1 MPAIESHYTIVWR
14 SLLERQEQQAEAIR
28 HKVKQRS
35 GYARLSPDKA
45 TYVLRPVT
53 DATYDTTAEALYP
66 QLLELKD
73 SAVLRL
79 HMAEEKAN
87 SYLDD
92 ALSQAT
98 DKQVMTIAIDLSGRE
113 VSSPEEVEVLVN
125 QLRDRL
131 LSQLDGKSNI
141 RIRLI

>member
-1 MPAIESHYTIVWR
+1 M
-14 SLLERQEQQAEAIR
+14 
-28 HKVKQRS
+28 
-35 GYARLSPDKA
+35 
-45 TYVLRPVT
+45 T
-53 DATYDTTAEALYP
+53 DATYDTTAEALYRP
-66 QLLELKD
+66 LLVLKD
-73 SAVLRL
+73 SAVLGL
-79 HMAEEKAN
+79 QMAEEKAN

-98 DKQVMTIAIDLSGRE
+98 DKQVMTIALDLSGRE
-113 VSSPEEVEVLVN
+113 VSSPEDVEVLVN

>member
-1 MPAIESHYTIVWR
+1 M
-14 SLLERQEQQAEAIR
+14 
-28 HKVKQRS
+28 KQRS

-45 TYVLRPVT
+45 IYVLRPVQE
-53 DATYDTTAEALYP
+53 ATYDTTAEALYP
-66 QLLELKD
+66 ELLVLKD

-79 HMAEEKAN
+79 QMAAEQAN
-87 SYLDD
+87 GYLDD

-98 DKQVMTIAIDLSGRE
+98 DKQVMTISIDLSGRE
-113 VSSPEEVEVLVN
+113 VSSPEEVEVLVT